1 MIAMADGIR
10 TALVTGGGGGI
21 GTATAA
27 ALAAGGARVVVADR
41 DPDAARR
48 SAIGIDGVA
57 VAMDVTS
64 AESVAAAISTAVGS
78 AGPVDILVNCA
89 GWEQATPF
97 LDTDDEFVLNSL
109 QVNLIGAMRVTRCVL
124 AGMQERG
131 WGRIVNVASEAGRI
145 GAPRSSAYAAAKG
158 GLIAFSKS
166 IAAETARFGVTV
178 NAVAPGAIDTPLM
191 VSSQGEYW
199 DKVRN
204 YLHRAIPVGRIG
216 RPDEVAAVVAFLAS
230 DGASYVTGQTL
241 SISGGMTML

>member
-1 MIAMADGIR
+1 
-10 TALVTGGGGGI
+10 
-21 GTATAA
+21 
-27 ALAAGGARVVVADR
+27 
-41 DPDAARR
+41 
-48 SAIGIDGVA
+48 
-57 VAMDVTS
+57 
-64 AESVAAAISTAVGS
+64 
-78 AGPVDILVNCA
+78 
-89 GWEQATPF
+89 
-97 LDTDDEFVLNSL
+97 
-109 QVNLIGAMRVTRCVL
+109 MRVTRCVL